1 LWFTAAYFSVSALW
15 IVAAGVNQP
24 PRIIYAPKKPCN
36 KSGLPAEKSP
46 SREPR
51 FPELLLSGAQK
62 NLAEGGAFE
71 MTDGKFDGV
80 RSKGGFD
87 DKGGVD
93 ELPNF
98 RRGPQTPQ
106 LRDTRQ

>member
-1 LWFTAAYFSVSALW
+1 
-15 IVAAGVNQP
+15 
-24 PRIIYAPKKPCN
+24 
-36 KSGLPAEKSP
+36 
-46 SREPR
+46 
-51 FPELLLSGAQK
+51 
-62 NLAEGGAFE
+62 